1 MKKSLLF
8 IAFTTLLALSF
19 QLSSFAQTFGKAEPK
34 IKPENCVYFQLEVN
48 NETHEFVYLG
58 YNSATG
64 HQKWLEMGPGLYV
77 QAYDHVS
84 SDEWSMFF
92 KSEDGVDIQNDLNNL
107 IAKAAGV
114 EVKLKK
120 ARDNYERYNLGGQ
133 YLNSSTN

>member
-1 MKKSLLF
+1 MKKSILF
-8 IAFTTLLALSF
+8 VAFTTLFVVSF

-34 IKPENCVYFQLEVN
+34 IKPNDCVYFQLEVN

-58 YNSATG
+58 YNSVTG
-64 HQKWLEMGPGLYV
+64 HQKWIEMGPGLYV
-77 QAYDHVS
+77 QAYDHVNN
-84 SDEWSMFF
+84 DEWSMYF
-92 KSEDGVDIQNDLNNL
+92 KSEDGVEIQIDLNNL
-107 IAKAAGV
+107 VAKAAGV